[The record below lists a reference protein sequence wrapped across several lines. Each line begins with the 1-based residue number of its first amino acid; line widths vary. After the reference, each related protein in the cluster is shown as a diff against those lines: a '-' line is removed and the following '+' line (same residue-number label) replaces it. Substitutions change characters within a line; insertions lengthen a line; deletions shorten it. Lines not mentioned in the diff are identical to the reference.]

1 MNLMRNR
8 PVRVVLCAMVAT
20 GGVIAAT
27 PSPAL
32 AVDTVS
38 QATAQA
44 VNLNLLSGVLNVA
57 VSNPPTSAANDGTQ
71 SNDEVRAQPLVSLL
85 GREKLV
91 EAGAL
96 AEVAEANQNGSSYG
110 CASIVGPGGQVQV
123 GDNGRSCTP
132 TGNGRGGVTIDLGQL
147 PGIGVVSGL
156 LDTLGISSIKI
167 TVDAI
172 TAHGY
177 EMGTDPADLGATLV
191 GVKADLGALGTVDV
205 PIDPAPNQDLLG
217 AVLGA
222 IGPKLGALGRQISD
236 LLKGLVSL
244 TTNYQP
250 DSSPASGIV
259 AAKAAGP
266 GDLSVSGLHVS
277 LLDTS
282 GAVADLAMVTVGPNA
297 PAAPTDAFSFANLPI
312 IFGGIAA
319 LIALGFGV
327 RFGARRVRAF
337 V

>member
-20 GGVIAAT
+20 GGVMAAT
-27 PSPAL
+27 PSSAF
-32 AVDTVS
+32 AADTVS

-44 VNLNLLSGVLNVA
+44 VNLNLLNGVLNVA
-57 VSNPPTSAANDGTQ
+57 VSNPATSATNDGTQ
-71 SNDEVRAQPLVSLL
+71 SNAEVHAQPLVSLL
-85 GREKLV
+85 GSEKLV
-91 EAGAL
+91 QAGAL
-96 AEVAEANQNGSSYG
+96 SEAAEANQNGSSYG
-110 CASIVGPGGQVQV
+110 CAGIVSPGGQVQV

-132 TGNGRGGVTIDLGQL
+132 TGNGKGGVTIDLGQL

-156 LDTLGISSIKI
+156 LKTLGIPSIKI

-191 GVKADLGALGTVDV
+191 GVNAHLGALGTVNV

-222 IGPKLGALGRQISD
+222 IAPKLGLLGTQISN

-250 DSSPASGIV
+250 DSSAASGFV

-266 GDLSVSGLHVS
+266 GDASVSGLHIS
-277 LLDTS
+277 LLNNT
-282 GAVADLAMVTVGPNA
+282 GAVADLAKVSVGPNA
-297 PAAPTDAFSFANLPI
+297 PTAPTDAFSFANLPI

-327 RFGARRVRAF
+327 RFGVRRVRAF